1 LGLDDNG
8 NCSNAG
14 IALTNVGPTPV
25 RATQAQESLEGK
37 SLDENN
43 IADAAQLAADAS
55 QPVGD
60 HRGSEEFKRAIVKT
74 LTARAID
81 KAKTRAEGKK

>member
-1 LGLDDNG
+1 
-8 NCSNAG
+8 S
-14 IALTNVGPTPV
+14 
-25 RATQAQESLEGK
+25 QAQEALIGK
-37 SLDENN
+37 PLDENN
-43 IADAAQLAADAS
+43 IAEAAQLAADAA

-74 LTARAID
+74 MTTRAID